1 MKYEEFLNELYS
13 LQDLKYK
20 KFHSKLIMSDKLIG
34 VRTPEL
40 KRIAKVIAR
49 NNYLEF
55 FKENRHELYEEN
67 LVHGLVLGYLKLEF
81 NELKPLVDEFI
92 PFIDNWAVCDTT
104 VANLKVYKKNKT
116 KDIVFEEIK
125 KYINSNNLWVNRF
138 GYVLL
143 LEYFIEEKYIEE
155 IFELCENY
163 KDHYYVKM
171 AIAWLISMCYIK
183 FKGRTLTFLKKHK
196 LDVWTHNKTIQK
208 IIESYRVPDE
218 DKKMLRSLKRKWNI
232 WLFLIYMVVY
242 MN

>member
-1 MKYEEFLNELYS
+1 MKCEDFLNELYS

-49 NNYLEF
+49 NNYEEF

-67 LVHGLVLGYLKLEF
+67 LVHGLVLGYLKLDIED
-81 NELKPLVDEFI
+81 LKPLVDEFL
-92 PFIDNWAVCDTT
+92 PYIDNWAVCDMT

-116 KDIVFEEIK
+116 KDIVFNEIK
-125 KYINSNNLWVNRF
+125 KYLNNENPWINRF

-143 LEYFIEEKYIEE
+143 LEYFVEEKYMDE

-163 KDHYYVKM
+163 QDHYYVKM
-171 AIAWLISMCYIK
+171 AIAWLISICYIK
-183 FKGRTLTFLKKHK
+183 YKGRTITFLKKNK
-196 LDVWTHNKTIQK
+196 LDVWTHNKAIQK
-208 IIESYRVPDE
+208 IIDSYRVDNM
-218 DKKMLRSLKRKWNI
+218 DKVILRGLKRK
-232 WLFLIYMVVY
+232 
-242 MN
+242 

>member
-1 MKYEEFLNELYS
+1 MKYEDFLNELYS

-20 KFHSKLIMSDKLIG
+20 EFHSKLIMSDKLIG

-49 NNYLEF
+49 SNYEEF

-67 LVHGLVLGYLKLEF
+67 LVHGLVLGYLKLDF
-81 NELKPLVDEFI
+81 NELKPLVDDFI
-92 PFIDNWAVCDTT
+92 PHIDNWAVCDAT

-116 KDIVFEEIK
+116 KDIVFNEIK
-125 KYINSNNLWVNRF
+125 NYLNSDNPWINRF

-143 LEYFIEEKYIEE
+143 LEYFIEEKYMVE

-183 FKGRTLTFLKKHK
+183 YKGRTITFLKKHK
-196 LDVWTHNKTIQK
+196 LDVWTHNKAIQK
-208 IIESYRVPDE
+208 IIDSYRVE
-218 DKKMLRSLKRKWNI
+218 NMDKVILRGLKRK
-232 WLFLIYMVVY
+232 
-242 MN
+242 

>member
-1 MKYEEFLNELYS
+1 MKYDDFLNELYS

-20 KFHSKLIMSDKLIG
+20 EFHSKLIMSDKLIG

-49 NNYLEF
+49 SNYEEF

-67 LVHGLVLGYLKLEF
+67 LVHGLVLGYLKLDF
-81 NELKPLVDEFI
+81 NELKHFVDDFI
-92 PFIDNWAVCDTT
+92 PYIDNWAVCDAT

-116 KDIVFEEIK
+116 RDIVFNEIK
-125 KYINSNNLWVNRF
+125 NYLKNDNPWINRF

-143 LEYFIEEKYIEE
+143 LEYFLEEKYMDE
-155 IFELCENY
+155 IFELCEDY

-183 FKGRTLTFLKKHK
+183 YKGRTITFLKKHK
-196 LDVWTHNKTIQK
+196 LDIWTHNKAIQK
-208 IIESYRVPDE
+208 IIDSYRVE
-218 DKKMLRSLKRKWNI
+218 NMDKVILRGLKRK
-232 WLFLIYMVVY
+232 
-242 MN
+242 

>member
-1 MKYEEFLNELYS
+1 MKYEDFLTELYS

-20 KFHSKLIMSDKLIG
+20 EFHSKLIMSDKLIG

-49 NNYLEF
+49 SNYEDF

-67 LVHGLVLGYLKLEF
+67 LVHGLVLGYLKLDF
-81 NELKPLVDEFI
+81 NELKPLVDDFI
-92 PFIDNWAVCDTT
+92 PHIDNWAVCDAT

-116 KDIVFEEIK
+116 KDIVFNEIK
-125 KYINSNNLWVNRF
+125 NYLKNDNPWINRF

-143 LEYFIEEKYIEE
+143 LEYFIEEKYMDE

-171 AIAWLISMCYIK
+171 AIAWLVSMCYIK
-183 FKGRTLTFLKKHK
+183 YKGRTITFLKKHK

-208 IIESYRVPDE
+208 IIDSYRVDNM
-218 DKKMLRSLKRKWNI
+218 DKVILRGLKRK
-232 WLFLIYMVVY
+232 
-242 MN
+242 

>member
-1 MKYEEFLNELYS
+1 MKYEDFLTELYS

-20 KFHSKLIMSDKLIG
+20 EFHSKLIMSDKLIG

-49 NNYLEF
+49 SNYEDF

-67 LVHGLVLGYLKLEF
+67 LVHGLVLGYLKLDF
-81 NELKPLVDEFI
+81 NELKPLVDDFI
-92 PFIDNWAVCDTT
+92 PYIDNWAVCDAT

-116 KDIVFEEIK
+116 KDIVFNEIK
-125 KYINSNNLWVNRF
+125 NYLKNDNPWINRF

-143 LEYFIEEKYIEE
+143 LEYFIEEKYMDE

-183 FKGRTLTFLKKHK
+183 YKGRTITFLKKHK
-196 LDVWTHNKTIQK
+196 LDVWTHNKAIQK
-208 IIESYRVPDE
+208 IIDSYRVDNM
-218 DKKMLRSLKRKWNI
+218 DKVILRGLKRK
-232 WLFLIYMVVY
+232 
-242 MN
+242 

>member
-1 MKYEEFLNELYS
+1 MKYEDFLTELYS

-20 KFHSKLIMSDKLIG
+20 EFHSKLIMSDKLIG

-49 NNYLEF
+49 SNYEDF

-67 LVHGLVLGYLKLEF
+67 LVHGLVLGYLKLDF

-92 PFIDNWAVCDTT
+92 PYIDNWAVCDAT

-116 KDIVFEEIK
+116 KDIVFNEIK
-125 KYINSNNLWVNRF
+125 NYLNNDNPWINRF

-143 LEYFIEEKYIEE
+143 LEYFVEEKYMDE

-183 FKGRTLTFLKKHK
+183 YKGRTITFLKKHK
-196 LDVWTHNKTIQK
+196 LDIWTHNKAIQK
-208 IIESYRVPDE
+208 IIDSYRVDNM
-218 DKKMLRSLKRKWNI
+218 DKVILRGLKRK
-232 WLFLIYMVVY
+232 
-242 MN
+242 